1 MICARIIQRLGGM
14 GSEKVARL
22 LDNTL
27 RVKAN
32 LSYKRAS
39 QGGELQGNTLEHS
52 LPTTL

>member
-14 GSEKVARL
+14 DSEKVARL

-39 QGGELQGNTLEHS
+39 QGGELQGDTLEHS
-52 LPTTL
+52 QPATL